1 MKTRLVPLVLA
12 FALLAA
18 ACGGGD
24 DAPGGS
30 GDDNAGQKDSFNQ
43 PFTDAEAYPVFAS
56 SELTVGENRLL
67 IGLLNQEDA
76 PIASEKIDVGLTFFD
91 LSKSEPTPEFSTD
104 TEFARIDEFRGLY
117 VSYVEFESAGEW
129 GAEVDIE
136 GDGYDETLRA
146 SLTVSEKG
154 TTPAIGESVPD
165 SDTPTIDEVDEL
177 SEITTDQTPVRRF
190 YTTSVAE
197 AVRQNEPFVV
207 AFATPKF
214 CTSQTCGPILEEVQ
228 EVADDFPKVTF
239 IHVEPYDLD
248 KTPDLVPI
256 DVVQE
261 WGLPSEPWVFV
272 VDSNGK
278 LVAKYDVVLSQRELR
293 RALKNL

>member
-1 MKTRLVPLVLA
+1 MKSRLVPVILA

-18 ACGGGD
+18 ACGGDD

-43 PFTDAEAYPVFAS
+43 PFTDAAAYPVFAS

-91 LSKSEPTPEFSTD
+91 LSKSEPTPEFSTES
-104 TEFARIDEFRGLY
+104 EFARIDEFRGLY
-117 VSYVEFESAGEW
+117 VSYVEFDSAGEW

-146 SLTVSEKG
+146 SLTVSKKG
-154 TTPAIGESVPD
+154 TTPAIGEPVPA
-165 SDTPTIDEVDEL
+165 SDTPTIDDVDEL

-197 AVRQNEPFVV
+197 AVRQNKPFVV

-228 EVADDFPKVTF
+228 EVADEFPKVTF

-256 DVVQE
+256 DVVHE

-272 VDSNGK
+272 VDSDGK
-278 LVAKYDVVLSQRELR
+278 LVAKYDVVLSQRELTG
-293 RALKNL
+293 ALKKL